1 MGRKPKTSGTKAKAT
16 DPEQSAR
23 FIEAARQAGVDETGE
38 AFERAF
44 ERVVVPE
51 KPRSVSRRTSRTK
64 KPCESAE

>member
-44 ERVVVPE
+44 ERITSPKADASI
-51 KPRSVSRRTSRTK
+51 KPA
-64 KPCESAE
+64 SAAKAIPKR